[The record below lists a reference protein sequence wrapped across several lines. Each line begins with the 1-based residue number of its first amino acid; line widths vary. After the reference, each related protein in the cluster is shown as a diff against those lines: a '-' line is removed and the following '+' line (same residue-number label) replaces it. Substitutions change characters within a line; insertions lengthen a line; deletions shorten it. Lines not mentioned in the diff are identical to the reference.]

1 MITTNF
7 FKYLFKIFTV
17 FLKKVIKAKTQ
28 KKRERAEG
36 EERER
41 RQKEKRKRA
50 EGEEEDF
57 GWKINFTQ
65 K

>member
-17 FLKKVIKAKTQ
+17 FLKKVIKAKT
-28 KKRERAEG
+28 KET
-36 EERER
+36 RER
-41 RQKEKRKRA
+41 RQKEKRKR
-50 EGEEEDF
+50 EEDEEEDF
-57 GWKINFTQ
+57 GWKIYFTR